1 MTSLL
6 LGVDGGNT
14 KSIAIVTDTAGRVL
28 GSGRSGCG
36 DMYGS
41 SRAEALAEL
50 DRAIGEACRQA
61 GALAEDVVGAGFSL
75 AGADWP
81 EDFTF
86 LRTEM
91 AARLGGAA
99 KIVVVNDAI
108 GALRAGTRDG
118 DGVAV
123 VCGTGSAI
131 GSHLGEKTWHASFWG
146 EDRGALSIGQSARRA
161 MLRADLG
168 LDPTPGFGEAALVAF
183 GADSVSD
190 LLHQTTRLGAPRT
203 MLAALAPLVL
213 DAAEDGDPIALRI
226 ILDAGR
232 TLAEYVGVA
241 TRKVGYE
248 HRPYPLVLAGGMFRH
263 PGLVLRSEILA
274 ASPGASPVDAGFE
287 PVVGALLL
295 AFDHIDGRPDLD
307 LLRASLPPAALFATT
322 PSVDVGTGRR

>member
-1 MTSLL
+1 MTSFL

-14 KSIAIVTDTAGRVL
+14 KTIAIVTDTDGRVL

-50 DRAIGEACRQA
+50 DRAIGEAYRQA
-61 GALAEDVVGAGFSL
+61 GALADDVVAGGFSL

-81 EDFTF
+81 EDFSF
-86 LRTEM
+86 LGTEM
-91 AARLGGAA
+91 ADRLGTSAG
-99 KIVVVNDAI
+99 VVIVNDAI
-108 GALRAGTRDG
+108 GALRAGTPDG
-118 DGVAV
+118 QGVAV

-131 GSHLGEKTWHASFWG
+131 GARSGDTTWHASFWG

-161 MLRADLG
+161 MLRAELG
-168 LDPTPGFGEAALVAF
+168 LDPEPGFGEPALAAF

-203 MLAALAPLVL
+203 MLAALAPHVL
-213 DAAEDGDPIALRI
+213 DAAEVGDPVALRI

-248 HRPYPLVLAGGMFRH
+248 HGTYPLVLAGGMFRH
-263 PGLVLRSEILA
+263 PGRVLRSEILA
-274 ASPGASPVDAGFE
+274 ASPGARPVDTGFE

-295 AFDHIDGRPDLD
+295 AFDHIHDRPDLD
-307 LLRASLPPAALFATT
+307 LLRSSLPPAALFATT
-322 PSVDVGTGRR
+322 PSADVGPGLR